1 MDLYK
6 DISYLK
12 GVGPA
17 KAKVLAAE
25 LGIRTYADMLDYL
38 PFRYVDRSVISP
50 ISSLRE
56 DDSFV
61 VVKGVLSNM
70 QTLAIG
76 PRRERLT
83 VDLFDG
89 SGYIQLVWFA
99 GTKWVRERLKPNVEY
114 LVMGK
119 PAVFNNVWQ
128 ISHPDIEPLSSV
140 DDGARHPLM
149 PVYHT
154 TDKMKQHG
162 LGTRALARIT
172 ETLILAI
179 SQSDSPTIPENLPD
193 DILRHFRLIP
203 RREAML
209 AIHYPASRQQLDQAR
224 LRLKFEELFFLQLDY
239 QYAHLQR
246 VSRSQGRIFAH
257 VGLLFNRFYKE
268 KIPFPLTG
276 AQKRVIREIR
286 EDMRTG
292 RQMNRLVQ
300 GDVGSGKTLVAL
312 MCMLLAV
319 DNGSQACLM
328 APTEILA
335 TQHFYTFSRMLDGL
349 DINVQLLTG
358 SLRAASKKKLKEQL
372 ANGEIHILIGTHALI
387 EDDVAFRDLGL
398 VVIDEQHRFG
408 VEQRAKL
415 WQKSLVP
422 PHILVM
428 TATPI
433 PRTLAMTLY
442 GDLDCSVI
450 DELPPGRQ
458 PVRTY
463 HRLERNRPLVFSF
476 LKQQIDAGRQVY
488 IVYPLI
494 EGERD
499 RSGANPSK
507 GERDRSGANPST
519 QSEKMDLKN
528 LQDGLEMVQNYF
540 PRPQYQT
547 SMVHGRL
554 TAEEKAFEMDR
565 FKRGLTH
572 IMVATT
578 VIEVGVDVPN
588 ASVMVIENAER
599 FGLSQLHQLRGRVGR
614 GADQAYCILMTKDD
628 LSYTSQERI
637 RTMCSTTDG
646 FQIAEA
652 DLRLRGPGDIQ
663 GLQQSGALDLRLAS
677 IVDDEPLVKATRDT
691 VHDLLVADPTLARY
705 PLLQHHIANSK
716 NKMLWGKIS

>member
-1 MDLYK
+1 MNLYD
-6 DISYLK
+6 DIAYLK

-17 KAKVLAAE
+17 RAKVLASEA
-25 LGIRTYADMLDYL
+25 GIHTYADMLDYL
-38 PFRYVDRSVISP
+38 PFRYVDRSVIST
-50 ISSLRE
+50 IASVKE
-56 DDSFV
+56 DDNFV
-61 VVKGVLSNM
+61 VVRGRLSNM
-70 QTLAIG
+70 QTVATG
-76 PRRERLT
+76 PHRERLT

-89 SGYIQLVWFA
+89 TGYFQLVWFA

-119 PAVFNNVWQ
+119 PAVYNNIWQ
-128 ISHPDIEPLSSV
+128 MSHPDIEPFSSV

-162 LGTRALARIT
+162 LGTRALARIS
-172 ETLILAI
+172 ETLIQAL
-179 SQSDSPTIPENLPD
+179 QHSDPQLIPENLPD
-193 DILRHFRLIP
+193 DILRHFHLLP

-209 AIHYPASRQQLDQAR
+209 AIHYPDSRQQLDQAR

-239 QYAHLQR
+239 QYAHQQR
-246 VSRSQGRIFAH
+246 SSHSQGRVFTH
-257 VGLLFNRFYKE
+257 VGDHFNNFYRQ
-268 KIPFPLTG
+268 IPFPLTG

-335 TQHFYTFSRMLDGL
+335 TQHYLTFQRMLDGL
-349 DINVQLLTG
+349 GVNVQLLTG
-358 SLRAASKKKLKEQL
+358 SLRPAAKKKIKQQL
-372 ANGEIHILIGTHALI
+372 ADGAIDLLIGTHALI
-387 EDDVAFRDLGL
+387 EDNVAFRDLGL

-408 VEQRAKL
+408 VEQRSKL
-415 WQKSLVP
+415 WQKSAVP

-450 DELPPGRQ
+450 DELPPGRH

-494 EGERD
+494 EE
-499 RSGANPSK
+499 
-507 GERDRSGANPST
+507 
-519 QSEKMDLKN
+519 SEKMDLKN
-528 LQDGLEMVQNYF
+528 LQDGLEMVQSYF

-677 IVDDEPLVKATRDT
+677 IVDDEPLVSATRNA
-691 VHDLLVADPTLARY
+691 VRDLLAADPALAAH
-705 PLLQHHIANSK
+705 PLLMQHIQNSK
-716 NKMLWGKIS
+716 NKILWGKIS

>member
-1 MDLYK
+1 MTLYD
-6 DISYLK
+6 DIAYLK

-17 KAKVLAAE
+17 RAKVLASEA
-25 LGIRTYADMLDYL
+25 GIHTYADMLDYL
-38 PFRYVDRSVISP
+38 PFRYVDRSVIST
-50 ISSLRE
+50 IASVKE
-56 DDSFV
+56 DDNFV
-61 VVKGVLSNM
+61 VVRGRLSNM
-70 QTLAIG
+70 QTVATG
-76 PRRERLT
+76 PHRERLT

-89 SGYIQLVWFA
+89 TGYFQLVWFA

-119 PAVFNNVWQ
+119 PAVFNNIWQ
-128 ISHPDIEPLSSV
+128 MSHPDIEPFSSV

-162 LGTRALARIT
+162 LGTRALARIS
-172 ETLILAI
+172 ETLIQAL
-179 SQSDSPTIPENLPD
+179 QHSDLQLIPENLPD
-193 DILRHFRLIP
+193 DILRHFHLLP

-209 AIHYPASRQQLDQAR
+209 AIHYPDSRQQLDQAR

-239 QYAHLQR
+239 QYAHQQR
-246 VSRSQGRIFAH
+246 SSHSQGRVFAH
-257 VGLLFNRFYKE
+257 VGDHFNNFYRQ
-268 KIPFPLTG
+268 IPFPLTG

-335 TQHFYTFSRMLDGL
+335 TQHYLTFQRMLDGL
-349 DINVQLLTG
+349 GVNVQLLTG
-358 SLRAASKKKLKEQL
+358 SLRPAAKKKIKQQL
-372 ANGEIHILIGTHALI
+372 ADGEIDLLIGTHALI
-387 EDDVAFRDLGL
+387 EDNVAFRDLGL

-408 VEQRAKL
+408 VEQRSKL
-415 WQKSLVP
+415 WQKSAVP

-450 DELPPGRQ
+450 DELPPGRH

-494 EGERD
+494 EE
-499 RSGANPSK
+499 
-507 GERDRSGANPST
+507 
-519 QSEKMDLKN
+519 SEKMDLKN
-528 LQDGLEMVQNYF
+528 LQDGLEMVQSYF

-677 IVDDEPLVKATRDT
+677 IVDDEPLVSATRNA
-691 VHDLLVADPTLARY
+691 VRDLLAADPALAAH
-705 PLLQHHIANSK
+705 PLLMQHIQNSK
-716 NKMLWGKIS
+716 NKILWGKIS

>member
-1 MDLYK
+1 MTLTD
-6 DISYLK
+6 DIVYLK
-12 GVGPA
+12 GVGPQRA
-17 KAKVLAAE
+17 KILAAE
-25 LGIRTYADMLDYL
+25 LNIHTFGDLLDYL
-38 PFRYVDRSVISP
+38 PFRYVDRSVISTVVGLQ
-50 ISSLRE
+50 SE
-56 DDSFV
+56 DNFMV
-61 VVKGVLSNM
+61 FKGMVSNM
-70 QTLAIG
+70 QTVATG
-76 PRRERLT
+76 KFKERLT
-83 VDLFDG
+83 CDFHDNT
-89 SGYIQLVWFA
+89 GYIQLVWFA

-114 LVMGK
+114 LVMGH
-119 PAVFNNVWQ
+119 PTLFNGQWQ
-128 ISHPDIEPLSSV
+128 ITHPEIEPYSYE
-140 DDGARHPLM
+140 DEGARHPLL
-149 PVYHT
+149 PVYNT
-154 TDKMKQHG
+154 TEKMKQHG
-162 LGTRALARIT
+162 LGTRAIARLTESLIT
-172 ETLILAI
+172 QLL
-179 SQSDSPTIPENLPD
+179 SHSDTQAPFIPENLPP
-193 DILRHFRLIP
+193 DILSHFRLIG
-203 RREAML
+203 RQEAL
-209 AIHYPASRQQLDQAR
+209 AAIHYPDSREQLDRAR
-224 LRLKFEELFFLQLDY
+224 TRLKFEELFFLQLDY
-239 QYAHLQR
+239 QYAHQQR
-246 VSRSQGRIFAH
+246 VSRSTGRIFAH
-257 VGLLFNRFYKE
+257 VGERFNSFYSQL
-268 KIPFPLTG
+268 PFPLTG
-276 AQKRVIREIR
+276 AQKRVVREIR
-286 EDMRTG
+286 EDLRTG

-335 TQHFYTFSRMLDGL
+335 TQHFYTFRRMLEG
-349 DINVQLLTG
+349 VGVKVELLTG
-358 SLRAASKKKLKEQL
+358 SLKVSEKKKIKKRLSDGDIDL
-372 ANGEIHILIGTHALI
+372 LIGTHALI
-387 EDDVAFRDLGL
+387 EDDVHFRDLGL

-415 WQKSLVP
+415 WNKSTIP

-442 GDLDCSVI
+442 GDLDCSII
-450 DELPPGRQ
+450 DELPPGRH

-463 HRLERNRPLVFSF
+463 HRLERNRPLVFHF

-494 EGERD
+494 EE
-499 RSGANPSK
+499 
-507 GERDRSGANPST
+507 
-519 QSEKMDLKN
+519 SEKMDLKN
-528 LQDGLEMVQNYF
+528 LQDGLEMVQSYF

-565 FKRGLTH
+565 FKQGKTH

-588 ASVMVIENAER
+588 ATVMVIENAER

-614 GADQAYCILMTKDD
+614 GGDQAYCILMTKDN
-628 LSYTSQERI
+628 LNYTSQERL

-663 GLQQSGALDLRLAS
+663 GLQQSGELDLRLAS

-691 VHDLLVADPTLARY
+691 VHDLLAADPTLSRY
-705 PLLQHHIANSK
+705 SLLQQHIAHSK